1 MQIRLKT
8 CLNMLEFLLDANYER
23 NFKLEKVLELYCYVI
38 LYLLCKSVDNR
49 RHHSYELSS
58 SNSFNFYMVMF
69 ILCDT
74 KQMQSFLV
82 RG

>member
-1 MQIRLKT
+1 
-8 CLNMLEFLLDANYER
+8 MLEFLLDANYER